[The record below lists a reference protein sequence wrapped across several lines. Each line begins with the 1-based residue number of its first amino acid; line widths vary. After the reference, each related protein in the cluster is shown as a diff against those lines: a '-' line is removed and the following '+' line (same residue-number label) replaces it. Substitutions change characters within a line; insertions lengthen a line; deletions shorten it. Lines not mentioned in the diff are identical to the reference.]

1 MSAHSCIYTCICVYV
16 CVYTCIYLYTTL
28 HYFEYPQGSKI
39 SSIVSF
45 ILSLPHFSFLLFF
58 IYYILLLDEDL
69 EPSNHISPLY

>member
-28 HYFEYPQGSKI
+28 HYFEYPQGSEI

-45 ILSLPHFSFLLFF
+45 FLSLPHFSFLLFF